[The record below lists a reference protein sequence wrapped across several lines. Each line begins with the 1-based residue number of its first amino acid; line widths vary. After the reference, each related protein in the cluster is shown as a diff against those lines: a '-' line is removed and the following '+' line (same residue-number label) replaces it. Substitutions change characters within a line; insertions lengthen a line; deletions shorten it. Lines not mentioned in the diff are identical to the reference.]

1 MSKYVPRN
9 EVLKVLGIHRNTLL
23 NMANR
28 GDIEY
33 IIIGNKHYYDLNK
46 YLSKGRVLNITRKNI
61 CYCRVSSMKQKE
73 DLKRQISYM
82 KSKYPN
88 NRIIY
93 DIGSGL
99 NFKRKGLNEI
109 IDIAIKGELNE
120 LIITYKDRLARFGY
134 DLIDNIVTKYS
145 NGKIIITEVSEEV
158 TPNEELV
165 RDVISIM
172 NVYVA
177 KINGLRKYKPLIK
190 KEIIDFH

>member
-9 EVLKVLGIHRNTLL
+9 EVLKILGIHRNTLL

-33 IIIGNKHYYDLNK
+33 IIIGNKHYYNLNK
-46 YLSKGRVLNITRKNI
+46 YLSKGKIVNVTRKNI
-61 CYCRVSSMKQKE
+61 CYCRVSSRKQKD
-73 DLKRQISYM
+73 DLNRQISYM

-88 NRIIY
+88 YRIIY

-120 LIITYKDRLARFGY
+120 LIIAYKDRLALFGY
-134 DLIDNIVTKYS
+134 ELIDNIITKYS
-145 NGKIIITEVSEEV
+145 DGKIIVTEISEEK

-165 RDVISIM
+165 DDVISIM
-172 NVYVA
+172 NIYVA
-177 KINGLRKYKPLIK
+177 KVNGLRKYKPLIK
-190 KEIIDFH
+190 QEITHFQ